1 MPDSVHAENVIRL
14 AEYYPDLNFGFASGA
29 LALKGELFAEC
40 SDRPGFNALEV
51 LPDQFFAASEYQ
63 LSAWK
68 KRFKVIHCGS
78 LLDRALVRLIP
89 GAEPAIRSDFLRT
102 VEEILTKMQEIGIP
116 SGILDF
122 GLAGVLPDPEK
133 KKELCCL
140 LAKLHPILHK
150 TERTLMLPVHLPF
163 NDESMV
169 RLVTGF
175 LQEMMMGQ
183 LKICLQIYPHELG
196 RDFSPRASAGLLR
209 LETAQVRFCYNADC
223 SNTLVRAHLV
233 PWLRYLSLVRF
244 TGPILF
250 CPYSRDNRL
259 AVQQSKACS
268 LLAEELIKSE

>member
-14 AEYYPDLNFGFASGA
+14 AEYYPELNFGFASGA
-29 LALKGELFAEC
+29 LALKGELFTEC
-40 SDRPGFNALEV
+40 SDRPAFNALEL
-51 LPDQFFAASEYQ
+51 LPDQFCAASEHQ

-89 GAEPAIRSDFLRT
+89 GAAPAIRNDFLRT
-102 VEEILTKMQEIGIP
+102 AEEILIKMQQREIT
-116 SGILDF
+116 SGVLDF
-122 GLAGVLPDPEK
+122 GLASVLPDPEK
-133 KKELCCL
+133 KKELCSL
-140 LAKLHPILHK
+140 LMKLHPVLYK
-150 TERTLMLPVHLPF
+150 TNRILMLPVHLPF
-163 NDESMV
+163 SDENMS
-169 RLVTGF
+169 RLVTEF

-183 LKICLQIYPHELG
+183 LKICLQIHPHELG
-196 RDFSPRASAGLLR
+196 RDFSPRALAGLLR

-233 PWLRYLSLVRF
+233 PWLRYFSLVRF